1 MAFLF
6 RIGLVSSIV
15 LTSSLVFFILAFL
28 IYFSLP
34 LFNGTFFSSFF
45 TFEWDVSK
53 AFYGL
58 MPMILGTLYISLLAT
73 LFATFSSFSIAS
85 LITLFLPKKLSHVLE
100 KILLL
105 LCGVPTVLYAFA
117 ALFLLVPLMN
127 NYLGG
132 KGLSIATAAFVLS
145 FVVLPTMGIM
155 MLGAMR
161 SVPKRDILA
170 AMHLGATKEDL
181 FFELIFPRIKKEI
194 LGAIIYGFARAVGDT
209 LIALMLAGNALNVP
223 HHLLDSAR
231 TLTAHIALINANDYE
246 SIAFKAIFLCALL
259 LFLFTLLVVG
269 CVKLLYCKERD
280 V

>member
-1 MAFLF
+1 MVFWF
-6 RIGLVSSIV
+6 RFGLVSSIV

-34 LFNGTFFSSFF
+34 LFDATLFFDFF
-45 TFEWDVSK
+45 TFKWDVR
-53 AFYGL
+53 AECYGL

-73 LFATFSSFSIAS
+73 LLATLSSFSIAS
-85 LITLFLPKKLSHVLE
+85 LIALFLPKKLSFWLE
-100 KILLL
+100 KLLL
-105 LCGVPTVLYAFA
+105 LLSGVPTVLYAFA
-117 ALFLLVPLMN
+117 ALFLLVPWMN
-127 NYLGG
+127 DYLNGT
-132 KGLSIATAAFVLS
+132 GLSIASASFVLS

-155 MLGAMR
+155 MLSAMR
-161 SVPKRDILA
+161 SIPKEHLFA
-170 AMHLGATKEDL
+170 AMRLGATKEDL
-181 FFELIFPRIKKEI
+181 FFELILPRIKKEI

-259 LFLFTLLVVG
+259 LFIFTLLVVG
-269 CVKLLYCKERD
+269 GVKLLYRKERY